1 MIRRT
6 GPISRLTPP
15 KKRRSKPR
23 RVGVER
29 NPGYLAWL
37 RHECKCVACLCVGRR
52 RLDSEEA
59 ARTYANM
66 PCDPM
71 HGPPNG
77 LGSKGPDSGAIPG
90 CRYHHEEQTKI
101 GWPAFEEKYGFSR
114 EKEASAHF
122 SLYLIVRDSDCQR

>member
-37 RHECKCVACLCVGRR
+37 RERFCVACVALRG
-52 RLDSEEA
+52 EA
-59 ARTYANM
+59 TRWEKL
-66 PCDPM
+66 PKPVPVCSDPA
-71 HGPPNG
+71 HGPVNG
-77 LGSKGPDSGAIPG
+77 MRSKGPDSGAIPL
-90 CRYHHEEQTKI
+90 CRHHHIEQHQI
-101 GWPAFEEKYGFSR
+101 GWPAFQAKYGFSR
-114 EKEASAHF
+114 EKEAAAHLA
-122 SLYLIVRDSDCQR
+122 LYLIVRDSDGQR